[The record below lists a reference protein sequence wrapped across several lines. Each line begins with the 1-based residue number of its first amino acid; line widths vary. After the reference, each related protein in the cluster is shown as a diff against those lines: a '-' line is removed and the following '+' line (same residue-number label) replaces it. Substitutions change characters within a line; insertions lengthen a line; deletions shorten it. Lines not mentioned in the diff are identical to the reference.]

1 MGKQGTNAELI
12 ADRFDLPD
20 DALAGTVKLTV
31 NGRRKVLVEN
41 HKGIINYEENLIA
54 VDCGSMKINIR
65 GDGLSLS
72 AMDRDDML
80 IKGRILS
87 IDFE

>member
-1 MGKQGTNAELI
+1 MGKLNEKAELI

-31 NGRRKVLVEN
+31 NGRRRVLVEN
-41 HKGIINYEENLIA
+41 HKGIVSYEDDLIA
-54 VDCGSMKINIR
+54 VDCGSMRINIR
-65 GDGLSLS
+65 GDGLQLG

-80 IKGRILS
+80 ILGRLLAIE
-87 IDFE
+87 FE